1 MYRPEIKVLDCTI
14 RDGGL
19 ANDSHFPLETV
30 RAVYKA
36 CCDAG
41 IDYVELGYRN
51 SKEMFDPEEFGPWR
65 FCDEKDLRAATDG
78 IRNDGTK
85 ISFMMDAHKSDPND
99 IVPCD
104 ESVADTIRI
113 ATYVKDID
121 KAIRVENAAHER
133 GYETTINVMAISTE
147 SDWELDPALEQVEKE
162 THVVA
167 CYVVDSF
174 GALYSEQ
181 VHYLVEKY
189 QRILPSREVG
199 VHMHNNQQLAF
210 ANTIEGIIKNANFV
224 DGTIYG
230 LGRAAGNCPLELLL
244 GFLKN
249 PKFNLRPVLDCVA
262 GTIKPLESQLD
273 WGYMVPYMIT
283 GSLNQHPRSAMA
295 WLKADQR
302 EEYRD
307 FYDKMLGLVE

>member
-1 MYRPEIKVLDCTI
+1 VYRPEIKVLDCTI

-30 RAVYKA
+30 RAVYQA

-51 SKEMFDPEEFGPWR
+51 SKEMFDPEAFGPWR
-65 FCDEKDLRAATDG
+65 FCDEENLRAATEG
-78 IRNDGTK
+78 IDNPGTR
-85 ISFMMDAHKSDPND
+85 IAVMMDAHKSDPAD
-99 IVPCD
+99 IIPCE
-104 ESVADTIRI
+104 ESVVDTIRI

-121 KAIRVENAAHER
+121 KAIAIENVAHDR
-133 GYETTINVMAISTE
+133 GYETTINVMAISIE
-147 SDWELDPALEQVEKE
+147 SDWELDPALEQVERE
-162 THVVA
+162 TSVVA

-181 VHYLVEKY
+181 VDYLVEKY
-189 QRILPSREVG
+189 QRLLPTREVG
-199 VHMHNNQQLAF
+199 IHMHNNQQLAF
-210 ANTIEGIIKNANFV
+210 ANTIEGIIKGANYL

-230 LGRAAGNCPLELLL
+230 LGRASGNCPLELLL

-249 PKFNLRPVLDCVA
+249 PKFDLRPVLDCVA
-262 GTIKPLESQLD
+262 NVIRPMEKELD

-283 GSLNQHPRSAMA
+283 GILNQHPRSAMA
-295 WLKADQR
+295 VLKSNDR
-302 EEYRD
+302 DGYRA
-307 FYDKMLGLVE
+307 FYDKMLELVE